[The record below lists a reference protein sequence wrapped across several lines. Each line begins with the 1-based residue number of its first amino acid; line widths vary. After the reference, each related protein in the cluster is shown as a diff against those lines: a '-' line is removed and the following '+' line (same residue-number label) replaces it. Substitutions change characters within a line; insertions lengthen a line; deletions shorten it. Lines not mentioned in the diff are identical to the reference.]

1 MRTYGA
7 HKAVD
12 FTKKQVGVI
21 FANAKCGNLR
31 VEKWFMQEIYNLADY
46 YGFDDNGSVAKSE
59 RAVKLI
65 LDAVFA
71 KDFENAQILIND
83 TADRWYSL
91 YGKENQAKCDRS
103 AFIN

>member
-12 FTKKQVGVI
+12 FTKKQVSVI

-46 YGFDDNGSVAKSE
+46 YGGDANGSVAKSE
-59 RAVKLI
+59 KDVKLI

-71 KDFENAQILIND
+71 KDFENAQTLISD

-91 YGKENQAKCDRS
+91 CSKKIQAKCDRT